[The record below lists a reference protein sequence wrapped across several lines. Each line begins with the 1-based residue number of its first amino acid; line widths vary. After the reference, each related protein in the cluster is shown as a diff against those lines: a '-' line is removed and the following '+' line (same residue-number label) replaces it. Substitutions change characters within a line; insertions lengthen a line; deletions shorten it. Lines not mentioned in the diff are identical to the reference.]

1 MQLNITLITGLH
13 TKAFLLFCV
22 SETVS
27 MSSKGLSWTSAF
39 ISAKRSKG
47 LAALSRILHDFLE

>member
-13 TKAFLLFCV
+13 TKAFLFCV